1 MDSLKQINE
10 IHSALEIL
18 MIKTIAL
25 KEELSGGSGSSI
37 KKRSIK
43 KGVVERRRNRLKKN
57 KS

>member
-1 MDSLKQINE
+1 
-10 IHSALEIL
+10 